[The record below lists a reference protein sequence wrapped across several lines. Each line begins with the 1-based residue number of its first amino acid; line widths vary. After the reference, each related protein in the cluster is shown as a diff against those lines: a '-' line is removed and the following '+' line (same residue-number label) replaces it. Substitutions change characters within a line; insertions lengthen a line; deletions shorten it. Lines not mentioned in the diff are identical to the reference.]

1 MRRRQMKKI
10 LFLCLGLLAIII
22 FTQPVSAVPVQ
33 YELSGIILLEDL
45 DPYAQQQFL
54 LCSFMGSAIVDNEN
68 ISNDSLW
75 SDYVV
80 DEYEIS
86 FLDITIAGDGLLSF
100 SDFDG
105 FLYLS
110 NFYDIIST
118 NVSNGVWSVGQEL
131 LPHIYLPGTSAYGMM
146 PIIHNTN
153 TGFDMMSLQEIS
165 FDQAAPV
172 PEPLTIALFGS
183 GLVCLFGFRKN
194 KNEE

>member
-1 MRRRQMKKI
+1 MKKLLLLTLSLSAI
-10 LFLCLGLLAIII
+10 LF
-22 FTQPVSAVPVQ
+22 FEQPVSALPVQ

-54 LCSFMGSAIVDNEN
+54 LCSFMGSAIVDDEN

-86 FLDITIAGDGLLSF
+86 FLDITITGDGLLSF

-110 NFYDIIST
+110 DFYDNSST
-118 NVSNGVWSVGQEL
+118 IVADGVWSMGQEL

-153 TGFDMMSLQEIS
+153 TDFDMMSLQEIS

-172 PEPLTIALFGS
+172 PEPLTIALLGS

-194 KNEE
+194 KMKSN